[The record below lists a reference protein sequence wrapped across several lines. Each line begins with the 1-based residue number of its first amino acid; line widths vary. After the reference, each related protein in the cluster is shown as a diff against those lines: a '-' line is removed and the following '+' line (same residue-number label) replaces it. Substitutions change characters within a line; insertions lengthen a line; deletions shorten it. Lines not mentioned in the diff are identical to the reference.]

1 MKTPLKVTRSPVEWN
16 PLVRRFGDLQIFFK
30 RTLDPTEICIP
41 AEKAS
46 IQVAPEQGRR
56 D

>member
-16 PLVRRFGDLQIFFK
+16 PLVRRFSDLQIFLL
-30 RTLDPTEICIP
+30 RTLDPTEISIP
-41 AEKAS
+41 GEKAFL
-46 IQVAPEQGRR
+46 QVAPEQGRR